1 MNMKLNTQCL
11 CILILISL
19 HISQCL
25 DTLMIVKKLFEKVRS
40 SQIQK
45 TTKSLPPFSWHKEKG
60 LFESHVKLYFH
71 GSFSEFMLR
80 EGFEI
85 FDNNNFATA
94 WITTALLEVHQLENN
109 GTYID
114 EELILNAVKA
124 MGNFVDKNNKFNTSV
139 QTFWPQ
145 TFNETVATW
154 QSTPQNLLQ
163 LFALFDD
170 IPWSVIL
177 NFIQKLHLAD
187 AEMIKNIKQLLQENT
202 FPQILYKINHELQY
216 ARKDLE
222 EALKHAGGDILA
234 ARKRVMWLEDRMG
247 TLCGKVRL
255 RGQPVSQRVSHRT
268 RGSTDRGQLTLTFRS
283 DSDVSDEEDRF
294 PRQKSLPPIRQTQ
307 DVDSDEED
315 NRGRGMAG
323 GRGRMVETPS
333 ISGSEDFQDM
343 QIRRPGMMYTP
354 SSEASSSI
362 SPVKMGMMQHRGPR
376 YDSDDSDDEDSS
388 PQPSPIPKK
397 GPVTAEEKRESSE
410 GGSEAEDHIGE
421 LPTMFSRGNRE
432 ISAPLRHSSPEMVSL
447 PKPVVEEQPMVKE
460 DQQPQEES
468 EEKVEITGKRGG
480 RGEGMEEKAG
490 EEAPKEETSEET
502 VPGEGTEN
510 APQEKTFIT
519 EVSVATNKSRVTI
532 VSPKREDTRQVS
544 QIAISCKEFYGSPKR
559 HTIMK
564 RVQEILREAL
574 CGKMTTSILMSYK
587 TDSDGSVFYD
597 DFLGDGDRSLFINKT
612 IKRGE
617 DRIFTT
623 SMAINALLTTWT
635 SYDIARKRLTWVKG
649 VPTKVVDV
657 VKRAVQ
663 WMCRNVLSRKY
674 RPWNAFFSGSVKS
687 FNSMPWWYPSNRK
700 EYLNG
705 TSIADDTHIPSD
717 ATIIA
722 MQGVKSPEWYNTQ
735 LNRKHFGFNVPM
747 VFHGYNAEKGPF
759 PFWSSEP
766 YTYVSAMLSLVK
778 YKNVMTEP

>member
-1 MNMKLNTQCL
+1 MNMKLNTQRL

-25 DTLMIVKKLFEKVRS
+25 DTSMIVKKLFEKVRS

-187 AEMIKNIKQLLQENT
+187 AEMIKNIKQLLQEKDTYVKAFHIPPDFDDTFVNIGLGSLLKEMSKT
-202 FPQILYKINHELQY
+202 FPQSFQTWMKRNSNLTSILTALKKYVYRPMSEDSNANSIDPRTYFYIRGFLENARDAGDTIALVSTWVQNNDE
-216 ARKDLE
+216 ARKGFY
-222 EALKHAGGDILA
+222 KGNVMPFNVNNVDITVA
-234 ARKRVMWLEDRMG
+234 ANAIYG
-247 TLCGKVRL
+247 
-255 RGQPVSQRVSHRT
+255 
-268 RGSTDRGQLTLTFRS
+268 LTNGVL
-283 DSDVSDEEDRF
+283 
-294 PRQKSLPPIRQTQ
+294 
-307 DVDSDEED
+307 
-315 NRGRGMAG
+315 
-323 GRGRMVETPS
+323 
-333 ISGSEDFQDM
+333 SG
-343 QIRRPGMMYTP
+343 I
-354 SSEASSSI
+354 
-362 SPVKMGMMQHRGPR
+362 
-376 YDSDDSDDEDSS
+376 
-388 PQPSPIPKK
+388 
-397 GPVTAEEKRESSE
+397 
-410 GGSEAEDHIGE
+410 
-421 LPTMFSRGNRE
+421 
-432 ISAPLRHSSPEMVSL
+432 L
-447 PKPVVEEQPMVKE
+447 PKSVME
-460 DQQPQEES
+460 DPEIQQIYLNTSALIAYEINTNLSNRQDLALTYYPS
-468 EEKVEITGKRGG
+468 EY
-480 RGEGMEEKAG
+480 
-490 EEAPKEETSEET
+490 
-502 VPGEGTEN
+502 
-510 APQEKTFIT
+510 
-519 EVSVATNKSRVTI
+519 
-532 VSPKREDTRQVS
+532 
-544 QIAISCKEFYGSPKR
+544 EFYWFVSRTFSKLQEHSQHQSLHP
-559 HTIMK
+559 IMK
-564 RVQEILREAL
+564 RVREILREAL

-597 DFLGDGDRSLFINKT
+597 NFLGDGDRSLFINKT

-635 SYDIARKRLTWVKG
+635 SYDIARKRLIWVKG

-657 VKRAVQ
+657 KRAVQ
-663 WMCRNVLSRKY
+663 WICRNVLSGKY
-674 RPWNAFFSGSVKS
+674 RPW
-687 FNSMPWWYPSNRK
+687 
-700 EYLNG
+700 
-705 TSIADDTHIPSD
+705 D
-717 ATIIA
+717 AC
-722 MQGVKSPEWYNTQ
+722 
-735 LNRKHFGFNVPM
+735 FD
-747 VFHGYNAEKGPF
+747 
-759 PFWSSEP
+759 
-766 YTYVSAMLSLVK
+766 SLI
-778 YKNVMTEP
+778 